1 VAVCVLTL
9 ASGLA
14 RWATGWAGEQFG
26 VGRVV
31 RAALALGALGQLL
44 MIVAGQHQSGVLL
57 VFAALLV
64 GTTAG
69 CCYALLPALVEAH
82 FGDQAGLLNFGVVY
96 SAKAVGG
103 IVGIGLTTTMVAT
116 YGYAAGFLLAAGL
129 GVLGAVAG
137 GMLRQPGVPRLL
149 VPA

>member
-1 VAVCVLTL
+1 VGIGLAVGLRHVGAFVAVL
-9 ASGLA
+9 
-14 RWATGWAGEQFG
+14 
-26 VGRVV
+26 VV
-31 RAALALGALGQLL
+31 AAAGALTWEYVGDSHGDAAW
-44 MIVAGQHQSGVLL
+44 IAVL
-57 VFAALLV
+57 ALLV

-103 IVGIGLTTTMVAT
+103 IVGIGLATVMVGT